1 VSVATSARSSGA
13 RRGRPVAAV
22 NPLEL
27 LTCWEGRGGRRP
39 LSLREIARKLGVSQA
54 TARKRLCEL
63 REAGE
68 VDDQARARAL
78 AARGGLRRGG
88 RPATPLDDADLADA
102 WALQLRATRCRGR
115 VPSIAAIA
123 RALHVSRSRVRS
135 RLQEIGLLSQQE
147 DAPASARSLFNP
159 ATALEIPAHE

>member
-1 VSVATSARSSGA
+1 MSMATSARTPGA
-13 RRGRPVAAV
+13 RRGHPVAAV

-54 TARKRLCEL
+54 TARKRLHEL

-88 RPATPLDDADLADA
+88 RPSRPLKDIDLIAA
-102 WALQLRATRCRGR
+102 WAQRPTVTA
-115 VPSIAAIA
+115 VA
-123 RALHVSRSRVRS
+123 RTLHVSRTRVQA
-135 RLQEIGLLSQQE
+135 RLQELGLLLHQGGQGHESQQVQTRE
-147 DAPASARSLFNP
+147 RS
-159 ATALEIPAHE
+159 